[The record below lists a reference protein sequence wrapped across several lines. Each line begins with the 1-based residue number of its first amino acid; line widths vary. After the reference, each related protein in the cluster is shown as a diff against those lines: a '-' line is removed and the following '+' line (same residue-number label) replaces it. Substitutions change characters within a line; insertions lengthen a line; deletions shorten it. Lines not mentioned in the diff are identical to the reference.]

1 VCEGQGSPEVGREG
15 VSAGSTRL
23 PSAGP
28 APGENTS
35 LCLINI
41 NCRAPGFR
49 TLVSI
54 FLLFGEELFLSDKW
68 CPRECSYVCY
78 YVLQRGSVLTLTL
91 HGSFLTV
98 PGFLVD
104 VCLFV
109 HLKSH

>member
-1 VCEGQGSPEVGREG
+1 MREGPGSPEAGGEG
-15 VSAGSTRL
+15 VPAGSTRL

-54 FLLFGEELFLSDKW
+54 FLLFGEELLFSLTNGVLRNVHMCIVMS
-68 CPRECSYVCY
+68 PREA
-78 YVLQRGSVLTLTL
+78 LTLP
-91 HGSFLTV
+91 GSF
-98 PGFLVD
+98 PSR
-104 VCLFV
+104 CLFV